1 MTLKNTTYAMVFAGS
16 LLNGADQI
24 KNHTVD
30 VEIVVL
36 AKDLNDRNEELKKE
50 PNYAI
55 YYDFFSHHA
64 HDGPKLRHHNEDVY
78 EDTAPAPEP
87 SRLIKFSLTF
97 DNEPTMNNVTKKL
110 ESITHSKAVACG
122 INIEYPSSNV
132 SIHAN
137 LTPRYG
143 RRLPR
148 INGEVLSMEKLIA
161 IENSKIKV
169 SEYIDLHSKIWSEDT
184 SGSTTTLPKN
194 KRLSYYSTQIPG
206 GIYRKIKNR
215 ELTGKFSGKRF

>member
-50 PNYAI
+50 PNYLI

-64 HDGPKLRHHNEDVY
+64 HDAPTLRHHKEDVY

-87 SRLIKFSLTF
+87 SRFIKFSLTF

-110 ESITHSKAVACG
+110 ENITHSKAVACG
-122 INIEYPSSNV
+122 IKVEYPSSNV
-132 SIHAN
+132 SIHADFR
-137 LTPRYG
+137 PRYG

-161 IENSKIKV
+161 IENSEIKV
-169 SEYIDLHSKIWSEDT
+169 SEYIDLHSKIWSEYT

-194 KRLSYYSTQIPG
+194 KRLSCYSTQIPG

-215 ELTGKFSGKRF
+215 ELTGKFNGKRF